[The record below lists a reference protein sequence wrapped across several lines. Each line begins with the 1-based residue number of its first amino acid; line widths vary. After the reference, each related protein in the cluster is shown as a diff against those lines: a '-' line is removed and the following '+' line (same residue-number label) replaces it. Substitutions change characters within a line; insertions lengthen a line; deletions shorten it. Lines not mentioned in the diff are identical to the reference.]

1 MMIMSVDTIYWHF
14 KKAWAETPQGTLSD
28 AQLRLIAENCRRDEI
43 AAIHIVIKN
52 CSASL
57 AVCPDWDVEMQYLLH
72 QNIHTLQRLLAQ
84 IDLLR
89 NQ

>member
-1 MMIMSVDTIYWHF
+1 MSVETIYRHF
-14 KKAWAETPQGTLSD
+14 EKAWAETPHGTLSD
-28 AQLRLIAENCRRDEI
+28 VQLRSIAENCSRDEI
-43 AAIHIVIKN
+43 AAIHFVIKLCN
-52 CSASL
+52 AGL
-57 AVCPDWDVEMQYLLH
+57 ATCPDWDVEMQYLLH

>member
-1 MMIMSVDTIYWHF
+1 MSVETIYRRF
-14 KKAWAETPQGTLSD
+14 EKARAETPHETLSD
-28 AQLRLIAENCRRDEI
+28 AQLRSIAGNCRRDEI
-43 AAIHIVIKN
+43 AAIHFVIKLCN
-52 CSASL
+52 ADL
-57 AVCPDWDVEMQYLLH
+57 ATCPDWDVEMQYQLH